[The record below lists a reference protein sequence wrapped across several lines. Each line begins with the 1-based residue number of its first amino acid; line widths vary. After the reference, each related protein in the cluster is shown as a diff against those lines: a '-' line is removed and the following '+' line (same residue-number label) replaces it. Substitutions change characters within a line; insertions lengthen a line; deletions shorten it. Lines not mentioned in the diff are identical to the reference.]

1 MATSLLSQQLVTNTR
16 LGNPRR
22 LDLLLGRQRRH
33 LDTAN
38 NNKAQALR
46 HDMGTPHMQ
55 KSSEYMV
62 RRTARQMRVKLTACL
77 EASHSHSSSLR
88 QTPSA
93 PVRPASCQC
102 SVLVAKVLTNGSS
115 YTHTGHPSHTHT
127 HRHRHTHLMCVL
139 SQLESF
145 TGTVCGLSQRVL

>member
-93 PVRPASCQC
+93 PVRPASCRC
-102 SVLVAKVLTNGSS
+102 SVLSCQGANQRQQL
-115 YTHTGHPSHTHT
+115 HPHRTSKPHTHT
-127 HRHRHTHLMCVL
+127 
-139 SQLESF
+139 
-145 TGTVCGLSQRVL
+145 